1 MRGGRACVYLIF
13 RVNTIA
19 IKMKRI
25 GKILLLLIIAFL
37 IFAFSACN
45 SYSGN
50 LDNGRDPIQIT
61 DGAGRQVSF
70 ENPAQS
76 VATTWGGSVA
86 PYLYA
91 LGVGDRIIA
100 TNNKTGIHQACIPNI
115 DKIPSVGSWNLDKEV
130 LAQLSP
136 DVFIHG
142 WAATEQLDAANEV
155 RIKSIGIKTN
165 SFDDVADTLYL
176 LGQVFGVENRATYV
190 TSYCDSILNLI
201 QNHTASIIEDEKPVV
216 LVMAEETGCVA
227 SDTYNTIEQMISI
240 AGGITCVPPEIAEG
254 TNIVNVGLE
263 TIFTWNPDYLFLQSV
278 YSELSA
284 EEIMSDFSWQAM
296 NAVNTGNVYAIPC
309 EFDTWSS
316 ASPSSVLGT
325 LYMSITMYPDLY
337 YDIDFDAIVIDF
349 YHDVYGLDVTM
360 EMLGQS

>member
-1 MRGGRACVYLIF
+1 MFLM
-13 RVNTIA
+13 IA
-19 IKMKRI
+19 S
-25 GKILLLLIIAFL
+25 LLVVFV
-37 IFAFSACN
+37 FSACSLN
-45 SYSGN
+45 
-50 LDNGRDPIQIT
+50 NGDLTNENDQIQII

-70 ENPAQS
+70 EKPAQS

-91 LGVGDRIIA
+91 LGVGDRIVA
-100 TNNKTGIHQACIPNI
+100 TNNKTGIHQACISEI
-115 DKIPSVGSWNLDKEV
+115 DKIPSVGSWKLDKEA

-155 RIKSIGIKTN
+155 NVKSIGIRTN
-165 SFDDVADTLYL
+165 TFDDVADTLLL

-190 TSYCDSILNLI
+190 VSYCDNILNLI
-201 QNHTASIIEDEKPVV
+201 QNHIADISEEEKPVV

-227 SDTYNTIEQMISI
+227 SDTYNTIEKMVSI
-240 AGGITCVPPEIAEG
+240 AGGATCVPAEIAEG
-254 TNIVNVGLE
+254 TDIVNVGLE

-284 EEIMSDFSWQAM
+284 EEIMSDSSWQAM

-309 EFDTWSS
+309 GFDTWSS
-316 ASPSSVLGT
+316 ASPSSVLGA

-337 YDIDFDAIVIDF
+337 SDIDFDAIAIDF
-349 YHDVYGLDVTM
+349 YHDVYNLDVTM
-360 EMLGQS
+360 EMLGLS